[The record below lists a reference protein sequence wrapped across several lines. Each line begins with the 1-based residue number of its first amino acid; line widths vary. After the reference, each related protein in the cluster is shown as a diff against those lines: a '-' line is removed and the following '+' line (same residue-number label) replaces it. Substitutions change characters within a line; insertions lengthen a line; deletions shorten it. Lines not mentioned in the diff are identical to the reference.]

1 MRIWYRVM
9 TLLVGFTVLGLA
21 QPPSFS
27 ASSVLNGASLTAGAI
42 APGEQVII
50 SGSNLGDVAATTC
63 IVNSVAPTSCGNVSV
78 LVNGKAAP
86 LFSISAGQI
95 SFQVPF
101 GITGASATL
110 QISRQTSGQTLQ
122 SAVVTVPL
130 APTSPGL
137 YPSKNYCGTLGDF
150 IGQSG
155 LPITPLNPA
164 QLGETVRLYGTGFGA
179 TNPAMASGSPAP
191 TGGVQVTAP
200 VRVTV
205 GGKVMPG
212 IFYAGLAPDQVGV
225 YQVNFFLDPF
235 REITAGNLP
244 VVVNVG
250 GVDSSPVILPVVTS
264 GPQEQMIQEIAN
276 GASLTAGPIAPG
288 ELAAIKG
295 NNLGDATATTCNA
308 NGGLPTSCSGVS
320 VLGAC
325 LRNADFGR

>member
-1 MRIWYRVM
+1 MGKTSSGLQKEEIVQIGEGNHVALGAGAGFNVRRRHPETSSPSTATRILARCPFRCVAQKGAGRYSGSDHTVNGSREPGSVYSGIRRGGSPVRIWYRVM

-191 TGGVQVTAP
+191 TG
-200 VRVTV
+200 
-205 GGKVMPG
+205 
-212 IFYAGLAPDQVGV
+212 
-225 YQVNFFLDPF
+225 
-235 REITAGNLP
+235 
-244 VVVNVG
+244 
-250 GVDSSPVILPVVTS
+250 
-264 GPQEQMIQEIAN
+264 
-276 GASLTAGPIAPG
+276 
-288 ELAAIKG
+288 
-295 NNLGDATATTCNA
+295 
-308 NGGLPTSCSGVS
+308 
-320 VLGAC
+320 
-325 LRNADFGR
+325 